1 MTKLQKKSLST
12 KELPTGRKK
21 INGILLCKNNIR
33 VVRKKIALSEFN
45 LNSR

>member
-21 INGILLCKNNIR
+21 INGILLCKKILGQLE
-33 VVRKKIALSEFN
+33 KK
-45 LNSR
+45 